1 MENIT
6 IAQDLQSDSVWT
18 VNIGDKKLYLNMPY
32 DVFCREFAEYIGKS
46 YKNTYDNVSR
56 IIVDL
61 QIPAA
66 TIYGQEAKL
75 TVFFVNHNLN
85 HSKEHKIYKIT
96 IEVIANNIRIES
108 PHTGIQRYQQQVQQM
123 TQEIAANAAA
133 QFGEPTSFHTNI
145 GYESF
150 GYTKNGVVFG
160 GSVDR
165 DNFFYH
171 LWLIKE

>member
-1 MENIT
+1 M
-6 IAQDLQSDSVWT
+6 
-18 VNIGDKKLYLNMPY
+18 
-32 DVFCREFAEYIGKS
+32 
-46 YKNTYDNVSR
+46 
-56 IIVDL
+56 DL

-123 TQEIAANAAA
+123 TQEIAASAAA
-133 QFGEPTSFHTNI
+133 QFGEPTSSHENM
-145 GYESF
+145 GYKSF

-171 LWLIKE
+171 LWLIQE